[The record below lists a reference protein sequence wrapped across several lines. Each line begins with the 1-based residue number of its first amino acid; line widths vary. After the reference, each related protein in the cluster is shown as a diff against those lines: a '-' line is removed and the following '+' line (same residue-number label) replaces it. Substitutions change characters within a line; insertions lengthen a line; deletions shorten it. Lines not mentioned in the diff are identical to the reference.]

1 VDFETLGQL
10 LSVTAVAA
18 LLGVPV
24 PTLEAWRRLRIG
36 PPAIRV
42 GRVVV
47 WRVPSVA
54 AWVADGGALEYGID
68 LPPSGNGVGDDL
80 RIAGGVGSEGQ
91 GATA

>member
-1 VDFETLGQL
+1 
-10 LSVTAVAA
+10 VAA

-42 GRVVV
+42 GRAVV
-47 WRVPSVA
+47 WRQLSVA

-68 LPPSGNGVGDDL
+68 LPPSGTEWET
-80 RIAGGVGSEGQ
+80 ISGSPVASVAKVR